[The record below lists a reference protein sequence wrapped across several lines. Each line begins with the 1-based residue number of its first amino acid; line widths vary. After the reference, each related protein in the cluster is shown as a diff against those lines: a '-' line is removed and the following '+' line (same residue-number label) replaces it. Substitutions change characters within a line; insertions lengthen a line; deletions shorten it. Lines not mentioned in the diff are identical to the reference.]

1 MKDLAGGVMTVLLA
15 VAMATATAGPAAAD
29 VTDVGGS
36 GAFGVSV
43 TATVVGGPTV
53 DVGPIPSVDLPADGG
68 NVSDDLASADASPVL
83 DTGLLQ
89 VSSEGGNLGTHQG
102 FATSLASV
110 ADVTVVEDAVD
121 GDPLLAAD
129 LITAQCTSNGD
140 GSVGQSSLF
149 DAEVAGNPIA
159 VNPPPNTTI
168 PIGSIATVVLNE
180 QIVTNTPGVET
191 KITVNAVHI
200 TLNVGGI
207 SGEVI
212 ISQARCRAAGP
223 NVLGGPPSGSAAAG
237 GPGGPAGPAA
247 PVSATPRFTG

>member
-1 MKDLAGGVMTVLLA
+1 MKRLGVAVITAALLA
-15 VAMATATAGPAAAD
+15 VAIAMAGPAAAD

-36 GAFGVSV
+36 GAFGVFV
-43 TATVVGGPTV
+43 NATVTGGPAV
-53 DVGPIPSVDLPADGG
+53 NVGPVPSVDLPAGGG
-68 NVSDDLASADASPVL
+68 NVSDSLAKVDASPVL
-83 DTGLLQ
+83 KAGLLE
-89 VSSEGGNLGTHQG
+89 VSSQGGNLGTHQG
-102 FATSLASV
+102 FATSQASV
-110 ADVTVVEDAVD
+110 ADVEVVKNAVG

-140 GSVGQSSLF
+140 GSVGQSSII
-149 DAEVAGNPIA
+149 DGKAGGNPIP

-212 ISQARCRAAGP
+212 ISQARCRAAGS
-223 NVLGGPPSGSAAAG
+223 NVLGGPPG
-237 GPGGPAGPAA
+237 GPGGAGGAGGPEGPAA
-247 PVSATPRFTG
+247 PVSAAPRFTG